1 MARKEVTTSTTAKTN
16 GNRCL
21 LSKRPRG
28 GFPYPTPAAIWLRLG
43 AALRADIRPSTMYA
57 RRSPAERRTA
67 RKIVCLCRDSHD
79 GRPAGLAQ
87 GCGRWWLVDIVRSG
101 DGSNWHLEPAEDDR
115 MLPAAEAL
123 NDAAANQLTDVRNA
137 VEKWLPGVA
146 ALYGLF
152 GLAGIVTAPSRVAK
166 LAVGEKWLVAAFILV
181 GLGATITSI
190 ICGYRAAYGWPR
202 IVKVM
207 SNEQLQAWYEKRK
220 NRAGKAIAL
229 FRTALVCALIA
240 LTALLLAAGTLWTWP
255 AP

>member
-1 MARKEVTTSTTAKTN
+1 M
-16 GNRCL
+16 
-21 LSKRPRG
+21 
-28 GFPYPTPAAIWLRLG
+28 G
-43 AALRADIRPSTMYA
+43 AAVGSSI
-57 RRSPAERRTA
+57 PAERRTA